1 MPCSLA
7 MVQSGTICPRTI
19 RYSIPLWLKIRF
31 LPVTVRF
38 SFHGMLNLNLSNRFD
53 VLLQTFCENLAK
65 RPATVFTAE
74 QVIVPSAA
82 IKRKLMLAIADTA
95 GVCAGVEFSFLAQWL
110 WRQIGKFVEVPETSP
125 FSSSVLSWRI
135 LRLLEEPGFA
145 APYPRIAGYLSRCDE
160 IMRFDLACRI
170 ASLFEQYVLSRP
182 EWLAAWSKGETVE
195 IVRKGHP
202 KQAVAGEDQAWQA
215 ALWRKIAEETGTLEE
230 EPAERFLKMLETGG
244 EEMAAR
250 LPERVHLF
258 LEPSVAPY
266 HVGILNRLGRWMDI
280 ELYVVNPCREYW
292 FEIVDS
298 RRLAWLSKRQKD
310 LYHETGNRLLASWGK
325 ESRASLESLLARL
338 EPVGRENDGFISCA
352 ERARP
357 ETLLSRL
364 QDAILDLT
372 ELEAGS
378 LSHLGR
384 DGSLEI
390 HLAHSRTREI
400 EILHD
405 QLLRRFA
412 SGDPPGPGDILVV
425 SPDLDEIAPMIEAV
439 FSHNRSAPQIPYVI
453 TGRKDSRINPV
464 SRALLDLLALA
475 SSRFTAAG
483 VIDVL
488 MLPEIGATFGFG
500 GDLDKIRG
508 WLGDA
513 GICWAIDGA
522 HKREFGLP
530 EEDGHSFHD
539 GLHRLFLAY
548 ALPDG
553 RRVPFADRLPA
564 GHAAGTQAAGLGQLW
579 RFVEAVRQLKRDLS
593 HPKTA
598 AGWWQTWHGILDA
611 FVTVTPET
619 LEADRE
625 VRMRIAGLR
634 DAMTQAGEA
643 FETGFIIA
651 RHALERAL
659 EGAGQGSVP
668 AGVVTFAPMD
678 SLRNLPFGH
687 VYVIGLD
694 DGVYP
699 AEVRQQEFDLIRL
712 APRKGDCLPH
722 ETDKN
727 VFLDLVLSAG
737 KSLYLSCT
745 GRNIRDNS
753 PKPPSILIAE
763 LLEVLEPALAE
774 KTDGE
779 ARLAAREKL
788 LVEHPLQPFSP
799 DYFNGRADERM
810 VSFRSDLCDALNL
823 KKEKI
828 NIKEELEYDT
838 SEDGLDNDIG
848 DELAAGTPFF
858 RAPLAFPDASWRDVL
873 LDDLIRFF
881 CHPNRYLMRS
891 RLGLDF
897 PRKEKELASDEP
909 FTVDRTARRRLADR
923 LLPLYLDGMAPEDI
937 ARSAAAGNEFPA
949 GAMGAQQRQSELM
962 ELSAFAQALSA
973 DLKTGFVAPV
983 SRTLEFDLGG
993 EIWRL
998 SGSLSDVRKTG
1009 LIRYRYDEGAPR
1021 DYLAAWIEH
1030 LFLNACAP
1038 EGVALS
1044 SVWHFRDG
1052 KTVLEPYG
1060 RARAVLRDL
1069 MDIYRTGLNRPLH
1082 FFPRSAWEFVQSGGH
1097 AGKANGIWRPAD
1109 GSRRGESADA
1119 FNWLAMRGVRE
1130 PLDADFAALANRV
1143 FGPLLAH
1150 MKGGVRETGE

>member
-1 MPCSLA
+1 
-7 MVQSGTICPRTI
+7 
-19 RYSIPLWLKIRF
+19 
-31 LPVTVRF
+31 
-38 SFHGMLNLNLSNRFD
+38 MLNLNLSNRFD
-53 VLLQTFCENLAK
+53 VLLQAFCENLAR

-82 IKRKLMLAIADTA
+82 IKRKLTLAMADTA

-135 LRLLEEPGFA
+135 LRLMEEPGFA
-145 APYPRIAGYLSRCDE
+145 APYPRIAAYLSRCDE

-170 ASLFEQYVLSRP
+170 AALFEQYVRSRP
-182 EWLAAWSKGETVE
+182 EWLSAWSKGETVE

-202 KQAVAGEDQAWQA
+202 KQAVADEDQAWQA
-215 ALWRKIAEETGTLEE
+215 ALWRKIAEETGTLEQ
-230 EPAERFLKMLETGG
+230 EPVERFLEMLETGG
-244 EEMAAR
+244 KEAAAR

-280 ELYVVNPCREYW
+280 ELYVLNPCREYW

-325 ESRASLESLLARL
+325 ESRASLESLLAQL
-338 EPVGRENDGFISCA
+338 EPVGRENDGFVSSA
-352 ERARP
+352 ELEMP

-372 ELEAGS
+372 EPEAAS
-378 LSHLGR
+378 LAHLGR

-412 SGDPPGPGDILVV
+412 SADPPGPGDILVV
-425 SPDLDEIAPMIEAV
+425 MPDLDEAAPMIEAV
-439 FSHNRSAPQIPYVI
+439 FSHSRSAPRIPYVI

-464 SRALLDLLALA
+464 GRALLDLLALA

-483 VIDVL
+483 VVDAL
-488 MLPEIGATFGFG
+488 MLPEIGATFGFD
-500 GDLDKIRG
+500 GDLDRVRG

-513 GICWAIDGA
+513 GICWAIDGT

-548 ALPDG
+548 ALPDD
-553 RRVPFADRLPA
+553 RRMPFANRLPA
-564 GHAAGTQAAGLGQLW
+564 GHTAGTQAAGLGQLW

-598 AGWWQTWHGILDA
+598 AGWLQTWYGVLDA

-619 LEADRE
+619 LDADRE
-625 VRMRIAGLR
+625 VRMRIAGLY
-634 DAMTQAGEA
+634 DIMAQAGEA

-651 RHALERAL
+651 RQALERAL

-678 SLRNLPFGH
+678 SLRNLPFDH

-694 DGVYP
+694 DGAYP
-699 AEVRQQEFDLIRL
+699 AEVRPQEFDLIQL
-712 APRKGDCLPH
+712 APRKNDCFPH
-722 ETDKN
+722 EADKN
-727 VFLDLVLSAG
+727 VFLDLVLSAR

-745 GRNIRDNS
+745 GKNVRDNS
-753 PKPPSILIAE
+753 PRPPSILIAE
-763 LLEVLEPALAE
+763 LLDALEPALAE

-779 ARLAAREKL
+779 ARRTVREKL
-788 LVEHPLQPFSP
+788 VIEHPLQPFSP
-799 DYFNGRADERM
+799 DYFNGYADGRM
-810 VSFRSDLCDALNL
+810 VSFRSDLCDALNS

-828 NIKEELEYDT
+828 KVREALDYDT
-838 SEDGLDNDIG
+838 SEDGLDNDDG
-848 DELAAGTPFF
+848 DELAGGMPFF
-858 RAPLAFPDASWRDVL
+858 KTALASPDASWRDVL
-873 LDDLIRFF
+873 LDELIRFF

-897 PRKEKELASDEP
+897 PRKEKELAADEP
-909 FTVDRTARRRLADR
+909 FTADRTARRKLADR
-923 LLPLYLDGMAPEDI
+923 ILPLYLDGMAPEDI

-949 GAMGAQQRQSELM
+949 GAMGAQQRQNELM
-962 ELSAFAQALSA
+962 ELSAFAQDLSA
-973 DLKTGFVAPV
+973 DLKSEFVAPV
-983 SRTLEFDLGG
+983 SRTLEFDLDG

-998 SGSLSDVRKTG
+998 SGSLGDVRKNG
-1009 LIRYRYDEGAPR
+1009 LIRYRYDEGAPW
-1021 DYLAAWIEH
+1021 DYLSAWIEH

-1038 EGVALS
+1038 EGVVAS

-1052 KTVLEPYG
+1052 KTVLEPYD
-1060 RARAVLRDL
+1060 RARAVLQDL
-1069 MDIYRTGLNRPLH
+1069 MDIYRTGLGQPLH

-1097 AGKANGIWRPAD
+1097 ASKANGIWKPAD
-1109 GSRRGESADA
+1109 SRRRGESADA
-1119 FNWLAMRGVRE
+1119 FNRLAMRGVGE
-1130 PLDADFAALANRV
+1130 PLDAAFAGLANRV
-1143 FGPLLAH
+1143 FGPLFAH